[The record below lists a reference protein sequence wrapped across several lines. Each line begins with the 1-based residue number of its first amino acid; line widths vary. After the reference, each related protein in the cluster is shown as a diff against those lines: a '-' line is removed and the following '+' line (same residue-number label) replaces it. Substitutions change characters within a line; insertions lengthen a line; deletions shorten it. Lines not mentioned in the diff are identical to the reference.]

1 MIHKSYLEQ
10 DAVCSHRPYRI
21 TEARMTCVGFA
32 YSLELFKFHEFPR
45 LFPRTC
51 PVFHDLTFSCQLS
64 KIFKTQTKRKN
75 KTVFPDF
82 SRLTI
87 KFSDWLSRPDDE
99 ILIFH
104 YWDTEIF
111 YNSYELCLRNSVNY
125 LLSLVFL
132 LYVNNLPHGW
142 ETLNVGSW
150 TELKSLESNEFLIK
164 KLRYGGMST

>member
-1 MIHKSYLEQ
+1 MKRAIFHFQIGFRKGYSTAQHASEIAGKQYADILYIVVRKYIGFSKVFILSATNIVEETIIIWKQRDSLEMIHKSYLEQ

-32 YSLELFKFHEFPR
+32 YSLELFKVHEFPR

-64 KIFKTQTKRKN
+64 KIFKTHKKRKN

-87 KFSDWLSRPDDE
+87 KFSD
-99 ILIFH
+99 
-104 YWDTEIF
+104 
-111 YNSYELCLRNSVNY
+111 
-125 LLSLVFL
+125 
-132 LYVNNLPHGW
+132 
-142 ETLNVGSW
+142 
-150 TELKSLESNEFLIK
+150 
-164 KLRYGGMST
+164 